1 MSERNII
8 TIPVTGRIDSYTSS
22 GLQTKVDAALAQH
35 PDGIIFDFDSAAYI
49 SSAGLRVLLNA
60 KKTCGKT
67 MTMKVINVPLD
78 IRNIFDMTGFSAI
91 MDVEDK
97 FRQVNVDG
105 CPMIGAGAC
114 GECYRLDDETIIKL
128 YYDRISDDT
137 IAEEKRLAKLAFVL
151 GIPTAIS
158 YDIVK
163 VGTRKGVI
171 YELIKAKT
179 LSEIIREDYSKL
191 DEYTKQYAEFCRS
204 IHSTVC
210 TGQNLPDFREVNRAD
225 IANIR
230 GITAEEAAALN
241 EFLDFVPDGNT
252 CLHGDL
258 NPNNIMLENGSLCLI
273 DMGEFSRGFAMFD
286 VSRIMFSLHFANGR
300 SGTMNDFMKMPCD
313 EVDRIWNCFVK
324 YYFSADTLE
333 EAAKTNPAA
342 AWVEPLGMWRCV
354 ASMLKGTRWPE
365 ERRQQALGYLH
376 EKLLPLV
383 QQLKENGGDITKV
396 QY

>member
-1 MSERNII
+1 MKTYDIRLCGVNRTLPLIPIPGDLAFASFVII
-8 TIPVTGRIDSYTSS
+8 SDTELVSATAPALVKKILQNGTVEAVVTAEAKGI
-22 GLQTKVDAALAQH
+22 ALAYEV
-35 PDGIIFDFDSAAYI
+35 SRLL
-49 SSAGLRVLLNA
+49 GLKRFIVA
-60 KKTCGKT
+60 RKSVK
-67 MTMKVINVPLD
+67 
-78 IRNIFDMTGFSAI
+78 SY

-179 LSEIIREDYSKL
+179 LSEIIRADYSKL
-191 DEYTKQYAEFCRS
+191 EEYTKQYAEFCRA

-286 VSRIMFSLHFANGR
+286 VSRIMFSLHFANGK
-300 SGTMNDFMKMPCD
+300 SGTMPSLLSRRSISSTDSCA
-313 EVDRIWNCFVK
+313 RLRRR
-324 YYFSADTLE
+324 SASTAVSSVTL
-333 EAAKTNPAA
+333 
-342 AWVEPLGMWRCV
+342 R
-354 ASMLKGTRWPE
+354 
-365 ERRQQALGYLH
+365 
-376 EKLLPLV
+376 PLV
-383 QQLKENGGDITKV
+383 RSVCSSPSRSISAKARCIVFGLTPASSARSRTVGIRLPGE
-396 QY
+396 